1 MKKNIKNET
10 IVYRYKTDPNLGLD
24 DSQVEERLDA
34 GLTNEKAAD
43 DTNYTAKIIR
53 KNIFTYF
60 NLIFFVFAA
69 ILISQGSYNHLTF
82 LGVVFTNTIIGIVQE
97 IRSKRTLDKLSL
109 VSAPISC
116 VVRCGKEQKIPSDR
130 LVLDDIIVLE
140 TGNQIPADAV
150 VCSGEIFVNESLITG
165 EADEIKKSA
174 GGKLLSGS
182 FVVSGKCR
190 ARLEAVGAEAFA
202 SKLTDEAKKAKK
214 RGRPGMMRSL
224 NILIMIIGIII
235 IPFFVIM
242 FFNQHNTLGLTV
254 KESIEN
260 SVASSI
266 GMIPEGLYLLT
277 SIALAASTVRLAK
290 GETLVHDMKCIESLA
305 RVDIICVDKTGT
317 ITKPDM
323 EVNEIIALDK
333 EKNYDSLLKQYVS
346 CMETEN
352 ITLSAVKNYFGISGV
367 NKSNLH
373 RKKEFSSA
381 YKYSAAEFSDGRVYA
396 LGAPEILLGKSYN
409 DYRNDIETHFSSGER
424 ILLFGEAG
432 SNKDEIFS
440 DGTFGGKIQPL
451 MFITLSNPIRE
462 NACETFKYFS
472 EQGVCV
478 KVISGDNPE
487 SVSAVAAR
495 AGIENAEKYIDV
507 SGLSEKEILSKEMLD
522 YTVFGRVKPEQKRL
536 LIKNFKKAKHTV
548 AMTGDGVNDV
558 LALKDADCSIA
569 MASGSDAAANVS
581 DLVLVNSDFAN
592 MPKVVAEG
600 RRVINNIERTA
611 SLFLVKNIFS
621 FFMTVISIFAV
632 SYYPLK
638 PVQISLVSC
647 TMIGIPSFFLALEP
661 NKSIVRGRFLR
672 NVLRNAFPAAVTGV
686 ILVECSLLL
695 SNAFKIEY
703 AKISTV
709 ACMVYAVVSYI
720 MLYKT
725 CKPFNV
731 WHSILFAAMGII
743 YILFTALFPEFFNI
757 SKLDFGCI
765 IIMILLFV
773 PAYPLQKGFERIFDL
788 CRSKVIK

>member
-34 GLTNEKAAD
+34 GLTNEKVAD

-109 VSAPISC
+109 VSAPTSC

-165 EADEIKKSA
+165 EADEIKKAA

-352 ITLSAVKNYFGISGV
+352 ITL
-367 NKSNLH
+367 
-373 RKKEFSSA
+373 
-381 YKYSAAEFSDGRVYA
+381 
-396 LGAPEILLGKSYN
+396 
-409 DYRNDIETHFSSGER
+409 
-424 ILLFGEAG
+424 
-432 SNKDEIFS
+432 
-440 DGTFGGKIQPL
+440 
-451 MFITLSNPIRE
+451 
-462 NACETFKYFS
+462 
-472 EQGVCV
+472 
-478 KVISGDNPE
+478 
-487 SVSAVAAR
+487 
-495 AGIENAEKYIDV
+495 
-507 SGLSEKEILSKEMLD
+507 
-522 YTVFGRVKPEQKRL
+522 
-536 LIKNFKKAKHTV
+536 
-548 AMTGDGVNDV
+548 
-558 LALKDADCSIA
+558 
-569 MASGSDAAANVS
+569 
-581 DLVLVNSDFAN
+581 
-592 MPKVVAEG
+592 
-600 RRVINNIERTA
+600 
-611 SLFLVKNIFS
+611 
-621 FFMTVISIFAV
+621 
-632 SYYPLK
+632 
-638 PVQISLVSC
+638 
-647 TMIGIPSFFLALEP
+647 
-661 NKSIVRGRFLR
+661 
-672 NVLRNAFPAAVTGV
+672 
-686 ILVECSLLL
+686 
-695 SNAFKIEY
+695 
-703 AKISTV
+703 
-709 ACMVYAVVSYI
+709 
-720 MLYKT
+720 
-725 CKPFNV
+725 
-731 WHSILFAAMGII
+731 
-743 YILFTALFPEFFNI
+743 
-757 SKLDFGCI
+757 
-765 IIMILLFV
+765 
-773 PAYPLQKGFERIFDL
+773 
-788 CRSKVIK
+788 